1 MAHAAP
7 PVSSTTTTHGG
18 GDAASAA
25 AMVLLN
31 GKPRSPRAST
41 APATR
46 SPLATAPPLTA
57 ASPALSPVAVP
68 SDPPVPAVNST
79 DAVLHPLP
87 AGITVPPLP
96 PVPAANLPP
105 SPAAMA
111 ALAAANASALRPT
124 STLAIPGAA
133 AGPRRKSVVSL
144 VHQMGQGVGDE
155 ADVAFELTNTLDSI
169 FHDEDI
175 KKKLQAAFV
184 RACAAGDLRKV
195 SYLLKHCAEDVPV
208 DTADETGST
217 GLMQAACFGHANV
230 VKRLLEAGADADLQD
245 NNGWTALM
253 WATNNNQAHVV
264 ELLLDRG
271 VDADVRSVTGK
282 TVRDFLER
290 AHLPRRDQLASIFY
304 SDTRSIYTRNSSDS
318 GDAAT
323 SVTSVTSDSY
333 YVPSLYG
340 VDYRE
345 MCDIVGTTVPA
356 ALAHITQN
364 GSSPAR
370 PPPPVDGDESGEMP
384 VAEMIDP
391 QAYMDEEDEAL
402 VEFDWD
408 ACPPDQML
416 VFSET
421 SLPALLHVAIKKL
434 ADPAVI
440 RSHNNNPAGYT
451 RRPVSANV
459 LFLAARYAGY
469 YASQELLDTLFSQ
482 ALDMLEQ
489 TLRPRRHDMMFLG
502 YWLSNCSRLLY
513 CLKKDAGLVVA
524 TLPYQVRLNELIQD
538 IFMALLRDAQQRI
551 AAIVDEALLSH
562 DTIEGWAQIKYRE
575 RTPSST
581 SAILA
586 SGFYGSNGSGAAT
599 VNGASSYGSSTGR
612 GRDGPMALRRAVS
625 SPNFA
630 NGSSPPKLSG
640 INRLSSYFSSSS
652 SVGSNA
658 PAPGL
663 LPPSPH
669 HRKHHRPQAK
679 KTPRTVTTILSS
691 TLYVL
696 QTFHIH
702 PSLVHQAI
710 EQLFFYIGASTF
722 NRLLSRPELCCRW
735 KAMQIRMNL
744 SHLEDWVRS
753 NPIPAP
759 SRDTF
764 TKHLQPVISMLQLL
778 QIITH
783 FRLLSVFREALR
795 ESGHMT
801 ILNWSQ
807 VRRAMDL
814 YTYEA
819 DENEIAPEIAQYVVD
834 GATRAAEAAAA
845 HRASL
850 RDVDDSDDESLH
862 AEVTSPATSPATPA
876 VDRRRRSVRRPS
888 LPDSIAATVEA
899 HRAAAAA
906 AAATKR
912 ANLDSLPD
920 PLASPPPIDEFG
932 RVIPPS
938 PPTPAAPGAVPVATR
953 HVDLLAPPPP
963 RRQRRPSAV
972 MERIKGPVVAVA
984 AMDPTTG
991 DAAYMYYML
1000 DEKYWLPFAVPTNV
1014 GERIVVRID
1023 STGDEKYC
1031 EEVPVLAHEIVDM
1044 LDNFSWDEELTPPPT
1059 KRGAKRM

>member
-1 MAHAAP
+1 MAHAVPPAP
-7 PVSSTTTTHGG
+7 STSTTHGNS
-18 GDAASAA
+18 DAASAA
-25 AMVLLN
+25 ALALLN

-41 APATR
+41 TPATR

-57 ASPALSPVAVP
+57 ASPALSP
-68 SDPPVPAVNST
+68 
-79 DAVLHPLP
+79 
-87 AGITVPPLP
+87 
-96 PVPAANLPP
+96 
-105 SPAAMA
+105 
-111 ALAAANASALRPT
+111 
-124 STLAIPGAA
+124 
-133 AGPRRKSVVSL
+133 
-144 VHQMGQGVGDE
+144 
-155 ADVAFELTNTLDSI
+155 
-169 FHDEDI
+169 DI

-323 SVTSVTSDSY
+323 SVTSMTSDSY

-370 PPPPVDGDESGEMP
+370 PPPPIDGDESGDMP

-586 SGFYGSNGSGAAT
+586 SGFYGSNGVGAAS
-599 VNGASSYGSSTGR
+599 VNGVASNSSSTGR

-652 SVGSNA
+652 SVGSNT

-795 ESGHMT
+795 ESGHMA

-834 GATRAAEAAAA
+834 GAARAAEAAAA
-845 HRASL
+845 HRAAL

-912 ANLDSLPD
+912 ANIDSLPD

-938 PPTPAAPGAVPVATR
+938 PPTPAAAGAVPVATR

-984 AMDPTTG
+984 AMDPATG

-1023 STGDEKYC
+1023 SAGDEKYC

-1059 KRGAKRM
+1059 KRGAKRA